1 MVEIQDKEFIDV
13 VPIIL
18 FQNSSW
24 IIGTRIYR
32 KWRTHIFLS
41 SSTALDF
48 LFSTRSR
55 IDRVYTHIK
64 IASNTKINHIMV
76 SSTDL
81 YNDIS
86 IDRLPS
92 KSKIRNDSCY
102 FNNSL
107 WWKLEFSSTLFDG
120 SPSSPQLQRI
130 GFSYLK
136 KLPFFIKWLLWI
148 LVLKRMLEHFLKI
161 SPLKNFKTEKKNTK
175 LIQKKKMFKEKM
187 KPMIEKFQDQFYQLE
202 NKQAKGAK
210 RCANITWELDGEK
223 CLKKIFWKYLK
234 DRICRIKEDLNYM
247 PMIKN
252 QNILATW
259 RTFSNQKTYFMK
271 DFTPTPQL
279 PKLLLLHFLAKC
291 LTLRKSLMK
300 NLIFARQKYL
310 QMRL

>member
-1 MVEIQDKEFIDV
+1 MEARV
-13 VPIIL
+13 L
-18 FQNSSW
+18 LNS
-24 IIGTRIYR
+24 
-32 KWRTHIFLS
+32 F
-41 SSTALDF
+41 
-48 LFSTRSR
+48 
-55 IDRVYTHIK
+55 
-64 IASNTKINHIMV
+64 
-76 SSTDL
+76 
-81 YNDIS
+81 
-86 IDRLPS
+86 
-92 KSKIRNDSCY
+92 
-102 FNNSL
+102 
-107 WWKLEFSSTLFDG
+107 WWKPQFSSTTENWLFLFKKT
-120 SPSSPQLQRI
+120 PILYQVTVVNTCFKENART
-130 GFSYLK
+130 FS
-136 KLPFFIKWLLWI
+136 
-148 LVLKRMLEHFLKI
+148 
-161 SPLKNFKTEKKNTK
+161 KNFTTQEFKDWKKEYETYT
-175 LIQKKKMFKEKM
+175 KKKMFKEKM

-300 NLIFARQKYL
+300 NLIFARKKYL